1 MKLRT
6 ILAAAALG
14 AVAVPGAALAQ
25 NPPDPVNGGTDIGGF
40 TPSFLELIINQPA
53 SASFTTFSKAKT
65 YSAKFDVS
73 VTLTDGGAA
82 LSLAD
87 GEVAS
92 GSKRGHLTSGSKRL
106 PLALEAK
113 VGKAAFQPLDTAV
126 DPQLLRWNDV
136 GTRMKSTVNLRQQ
149 VKSKASGSY
158 RKVVLVTLST
168 ETP

>member
-6 ILAAAALG
+6 ILAAAALA

-25 NPPDPVNGGTDIGGF
+25 TPDPVNGGTDIGGF
-40 TPSFLELIINQPA
+40 TPSFLELIITQPA
-53 SASFTTFSKAKT
+53 TASFTTFTKAKT
-65 YSAKFDVS
+65 YSANFDVS
-73 VTLTDGGAA
+73 VTLTDETAS

-92 GSKRGHLTSGSKRL
+92 GSKLGHLTSGSKRL
-106 PLALEAK
+106 PRALEAR
-113 VGKAAFQPLDTAV
+113 VGKSAFQPLDSAV
-126 DPQLLRWNDV
+126 DPQLTRWSQV

-149 VKSKASGSY
+149 VTSKASGSF